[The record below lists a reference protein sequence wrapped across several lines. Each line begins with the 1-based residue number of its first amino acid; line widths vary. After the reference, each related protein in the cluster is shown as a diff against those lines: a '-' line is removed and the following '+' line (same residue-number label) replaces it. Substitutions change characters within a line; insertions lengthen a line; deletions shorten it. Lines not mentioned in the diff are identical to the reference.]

1 MKHAATKELFAYW
14 DRRRGLRGVPD
25 RRDIEPA
32 SIRHILADVFVA
44 EGAAGLPFRI
54 AGTRICAMFDRE
66 LRGSPLLDLFGRAS
80 RAALGQLVSTGFE
93 ENTGTVA
100 SAIGDTDDGRHVAL
114 ELLILP
120 LGRGQNDEAR
130 VIGTLVPVKI
140 PYWLEVIPLTR
151 LTLGAFRHVGPA
163 TDENGM
169 PSLVAPQT
177 GAPQRE
183 TFVVHEGG
191 RRD

>member
-1 MKHAATKELFAYW
+1 MKHAVTKELFAYW
-14 DRRRGLRGVPD
+14 DRRRGLRSLPD
-25 RRDIEPA
+25 RGDIEPGP
-32 SIRHILADVFVA
+32 IRRILGDVFIA
-44 EGAAGLPFRI
+44 ESATGLPFRI

-66 LRGSPLLDLFGRAS
+66 LRDTPMLDLWGRAS

-93 ENTGTVA
+93 DNTGTVA
-100 SAIGDTDDGRHVAL
+100 SAIGETDDGRHAAL

-120 LGRGQNDEAR
+120 LRHGETGATRI
-130 VIGTLVPVKI
+130 IGALVPIKV

-169 PSLVAPQT
+169 PSLIAPQT
-177 GAPQRE
+177 GAAQRE